1 MILTTLLRQNSEAI
15 RRVGTDARDEA
26 RRAGVPAY
34 YMDPA
39 LGDGI
44 VRDMPDG
51 TCERVER
58 RDGRRTVVET
68 YDPRT

>member
-15 RRVGTDARDEA
+15 RRVGTDARDEV

-51 TCERVER
+51 TRERVER
-58 RDGRRTVVET
+58 RDRRRTVVET